1 MDTKFMITNI
11 FNDIP
16 TPLPEELFTQ
26 LLENKNVRI
35 ERIVSDGQRTP
46 AGKWYDQMQNEW
58 VIVLQGEA
66 VIEYET
72 TETHN
77 LGQGDFLFIPAHT
90 AHRVAWTSHT
100 QQTIW
105 LAIHWL

>member
-1 MDTKFMITNI
+1 MSNI

-16 TPLPEELFTQ
+16 ANLPEEIFTL

-35 ERIVSDGQRTP
+35 ERIVSEGQRTP
-46 AGKWYDQMQNEW
+46 AGEWYDQMQNEW
-58 VIVLQGEA
+58 VILLQGEA
-66 VIEYET
+66 VIEYEN
-72 TETHN
+72 TEQRTLN
-77 LGQGDFLFIPAHT
+77 AGDYLSIPANT
-90 AHRVAWTSHT
+90 RHRVAWTSHA

>member
-1 MDTKFMITNI
+1 MVANI
-11 FNDIP
+11 FSDIP
-16 TPLPEELFTQ
+16 ATLPKELFTQ

-35 ERIVSDGQRTP
+35 ERIVSDGQSTP
-46 AGKWYDQMQNEW
+46 DGEWYDQLQNEW

-66 VIEYET
+66 VIEYENAEQQT
-72 TETHN
+72 LN
-77 LGQGDFLFIPAHT
+77 VGDFAFIPAHT
-90 AHRVAWTSHT
+90 RHRVAWTTAT